1 MNRARHGRWVVVALA
16 LASACAKDKT
26 TALEVKL
33 TVTGDL
39 DQVSIDAI
47 QLGTKTL
54 DLTGEQ
60 TLFPMPARKL
70 MATETVTIWFADS
83 ADMQPVVVTAT
94 GLLCGKIATPPVTTP
109 MTTLAKGQ
117 TVQTTLRLVSD
128 LTGCNDGGGGA
139 GGTTGAGGA
148 GGAAGQGGTTGT
160 GGMAGG
166 AGAAGTTGS
175 GGIAG
180 TAGAAGSAGR
190 GGTTGTAGT
199 GGAAG
204 RGGTTGTAGM
214 GGAAGRGGTT
224 GTAGTGGAAGR
235 GGTTGTAGTGGAA
248 GRGGTTGTA
257 GTGGA
262 AGRGGT
268 TGSGGAGATCGTTP
282 RAATAQIGSLMPGAT
297 VTYCGYPIGSGGV
310 VQYILPQ
317 GSDAWAQGN
326 GVALNMAGIGNANC
340 GRCVQITRTK
350 SGASPPPIVVTLV
363 GSCPDQACQADP
375 NPHFEIGQS
384 TYLMLAT
391 ANEPSLPANASE
403 TLTYSFVP
411 CPVSANQTILA
422 NFKIPAGAPPTSVLF
437 LQHRYGI
444 ASVTMDD
451 PNTGQPLTLFR
462 SNDSYWTRSDGNPL
476 PTGTAVPTFHLT
488 DVNGSLLNLTNLPP
502 GNTPMFTAT
511 GQQFPLLCTP

>member
-94 GLLCGKIATPPVTTP
+94 GLLCGKVATPPVMTP
-109 MTTLAKGQ
+109 MKMLAKGQ

-180 TAGAAGSAGR
+180 TAGAAGS
-190 GGTTGTAGT
+190 
-199 GGAAG
+199 
-204 RGGTTGTAGM
+204 
-214 GGAAGRGGTT
+214 
-224 GTAGTGGAAGR
+224 AGR

-350 SGASPPPIVVTLV
+350 SGTSPPPIVVTLV